1 MANIEVEEKDEV
13 VLPSEDLV
21 ALVRNERDSYQKA
34 SADQREILRK
44 SYRNFLGIFD
54 EPFTRYT
61 KRRKE
66 FWNASQYAAL
76 TSASRVFVDARA
88 ISILPQS
95 ESDRSKALIWGE
107 LIPFQMRQIG
117 FFAKMNEFATNL
129 AIFGTVVS
137 AQDWEFRKE
146 QYIDKDSKVTKTK
159 ISEDRPSFKLLP
171 ILNVY
176 IDPTSE
182 TIQEAPSVI
191 IESWHEVG
199 ELPKLKKRYGW
210 KTDFSDVEGVT
221 LITQDGNKRGT
232 DLLKYQQMGVT
243 QRQLEVPMVKLLWRW
258 GKIRLSWETKKQADY
273 NTWVEGV
280 TVTMEQGSID
290 DEKPIERLVD
300 SRVNPFEHG
309 KRPLEECWYIKVPGR
324 WYGLGV
330 CEMLL
335 DKQAYLNRVINQR
348 TDNNEILQNK
358 MYKARRGAGLDNKSI
373 VSAPGK
379 VISVQNMDDL
389 EVLNTGNADA
399 SSYSDEQNIML
410 WVERLTHVKDASS
423 AGSATEAQINETN
436 TNDFFA
442 IIRRNINDYIKR
454 VVWHIIHLDKQFI
467 DKELTIRIV
476 GEPSEFRQFDELRG
490 IPPNIRS
497 DMGNM
502 RFMEIPDINEI
513 DGEYD
518 IEVDIDNSVPMNKQT
533 QATGIEKLLMMAAQ
547 DPNSGLNRG
556 EAYKEWAQIM
566 GLKGS
571 RFFLNVENQSYMPQP
586 GQQVLGGQPGASPQG
601 DQMAGVPNPGL
612 SDMQAQQTRAGT
624 STLFERTN
632 PQQ

>member
-76 TSASRVFVDARA
+76 TSSSRVFVDARA

>member
-44 SYRNFLGIFD
+44 AYRNFLGIFD

-117 FFAKMNEFATNL
+117 FFTKMNEFATNL

-182 TIQEAPSVI
+182 TVQEAPSVI

-210 KTDFSDVEGVT
+210 KTDFSDVKGVT

-232 DLLKYQQMGVT
+232 DILKYQQMGVT

-258 GKIRLSWETKKQADY
+258 GKIRLSWETKKQEDY

-290 DEKPIERLVD
+290 DEKPVEKLVD

-454 VVWHIIHLDKQFI
+454 VVWHIIHLDKQFV

-612 SDMQAQQTRAGT
+612 GDMQAQQTRAGT